1 MQRKSLR
8 LFSLDP
14 QSGDA
19 SSVKALMENKPKTQ
33 RSSNRR
39 VHFPGA
45 LAHGGE
51 VPLPPRL
58 ARNVVIRS
66 GAGDDFMRPE
76 PGGGSSCCSW
86 QVGWGPA
93 ELTGHTA
100 PRGCT
105 VAPRAP
111 PGTGADSIRRS
122 LLSFWKGLV
131 FPKEQLL

>member
-1 MQRKSLR
+1 MQTKPLR

-33 RSSNRR
+33 RSSNCR
-39 VHFPGA
+39 VQFPGA
-45 LAHGGE
+45 LPHGGE

-100 PRGCT
+100 PRGGT
-105 VAPRAP
+105 AAPGRR
-111 PGTGADSIRRS
+111 PGQVLTRS
-122 LLSFWKGLV
+122 GEVS
-131 FPKEQLL
+131 